1 MINEETLTRHIA
13 VEIFSAVLRNAK
25 GLEEE
30 FAAKMAEQ
38 DKKHPLETRDRTFI
52 RLLVTTTL
60 RRLGQ
65 IDNILARYLK
75 KPLPERAAYVLDA
88 LRLSTAQL
96 VFLNTPP
103 HAAVSTGVSL
113 VKSWGIGGFAGLAN
127 AVLRR
132 ISTEGKEIAASQNAP
147 EMNIPSWL
155 LRVWEKTFGKKTA
168 YLIAEAGLQEAPLDF
183 SVKQDP
189 EKWAEKLEATV
200 MPTGTLRRAKSASVP
215 SLPGFEDGEWWVQD
229 LSAAL
234 PAKLLKD
241 IEDKRVIDIC
251 AAPGGKTAQLVMAG
265 AEVTALDISANRL
278 KRLTDNMNRLKMS
291 VEIITADARKWW
303 AEEGGVSERFD
314 AVLLDAPCSAT
325 GTLRRHPDV
334 VWHRTP
340 EDILRL
346 NKAQKELLVT
356 ALDMLDDGGE
366 LVYCVCS
373 LLPSEGVRIIDA
385 AVEKGLAER
394 IPVTKDE
401 VPDFMITPKGDLC
414 VLPLFYKESGGCDGF
429 YAARLRKK
437 GA

>member
-1 MINEETLTRHIA
+1 MSGAETLTRRMA
-13 VEIFSAVLRNAK
+13 VEIFSAVLRQGK

-30 FAAKMAEQ
+30 FALRMADQ
-38 DKKHPLETRDRTFI
+38 DKKQPLEIRDRMFV
-52 RLLVTTTL
+52 RLLVTTML

-65 IDNILARYLK
+65 IDNILARFLK
-75 KPLPERAAYVLDA
+75 KPLPDRAAYVTDV

-103 HAAVSTGVSL
+103 HAAVSTGVSM

-132 ISTEGKEIAASQNAP
+132 VANEGGQIAAKQNAA

-155 LRVWEKTFGKKTA
+155 LRCWEKAFDKQTA
-168 YLIAEAGLQEAPLDF
+168 LKIARAGENEAPLDF
-183 SVKQDP
+183 SVKANP
-189 EKWAEKLEATV
+189 EEWAEKLDAII
-200 MPTGTLRRAKSASVP
+200 MPTGTLRREKSASVP
-215 SLPGFEDGEWWVQD
+215 SLEGFEDGQWWVQD
-229 LSAAL
+229 LAAAL
-234 PAKLLKD
+234 PAKLLTD

-251 AAPGGKTAQLVMAG
+251 AAPGGKTAQLVCAG

-278 KRLTDNMNRLKMS
+278 KRLSDNMNRLNMS
-291 VEIITADARKWW
+291 VETIAADARKWW

-340 EDILRL
+340 EDVLRL
-346 NKAQKELLVT
+346 NKTQAELLET
-356 ALDMLDDGGE
+356 ALDMLDEDGR

-373 LLPSEGVRIIDA
+373 LLPSEGIRIIDA

-394 IPVTKDE
+394 DPVTADE
-401 VPDFMITPKGDLC
+401 VPDFMITAKGDLC
-414 VLPLFYKESGGCDGF
+414 VLPFFYQESGGCDGF
-429 YAARLRKK
+429 YAARLKKK
-437 GA
+437 G